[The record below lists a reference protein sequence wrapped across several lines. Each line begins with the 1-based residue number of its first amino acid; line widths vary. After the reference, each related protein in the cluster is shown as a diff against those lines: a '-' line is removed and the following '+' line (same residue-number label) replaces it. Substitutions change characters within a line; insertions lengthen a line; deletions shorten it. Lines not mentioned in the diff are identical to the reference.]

1 VTQSPDSP
9 TAARHT
15 ATKVALAIGVPIV
28 GLVAFVL
35 LWLAWIELF
44 VDSSSF
50 LADWSPRLALPE
62 LRDLLASGDLNRHM
76 TASVKRIVVGLGIA
90 IVVGIPLGMA
100 MGGFRIFN
108 LAATPA
114 TAFLRMVSPL
124 SWTPLAIIL
133 FGVGDSPVYFLT
145 AIGAVWPITL
155 STAAGVS
162 ALDRDW
168 LMLSRS
174 LGATRFETLRTIV
187 WPGIR
192 NEVLTGIRLGM
203 TTAWIILVPAEMLG
217 VDSGLGFFILDA
229 RDRFNYPEVVAAIIV
244 IGVIGII
251 LDRIA
256 HYLLTPRRRERT
268 RPSVAASMP
277 AMQAGPVARQQY
289 RI

>member
-1 VTQSPDSP
+1 MTISPNTAGSRG
-9 TAARHT
+9 TAA
-15 ATKVALAIGVPIV
+15 KVALAVGIPIA
-28 GLVAFVL
+28 GLVAFML

-44 VDSSSF
+44 VDPESF
-50 LADWSPRLALPE
+50 LADWSPRLGLPE
-62 LRDLLASGDLNRHM
+62 LRDLLASGDLNRHI

-90 IVVGIPLGMA
+90 TAVGIPLGMA

-114 TAFLRMVSPL
+114 TSFLRMVSPL

-133 FGVGDSPVYFLT
+133 FGVGDAPVYFLT

-162 ALDRDW
+162 SLDRDW

-174 LGATRFETLRTIV
+174 LGATRLETLRTIV

-192 NEVLTGIRLGM
+192 TEVLTGIRLGM

-244 IGVIGII
+244 IGIIGII

-268 RPSVAASMP
+268 RPVVATSVP
-277 AMQAGPVARQQY
+277 QMQAGPVARQQY

>member
-1 VTQSPDSP
+1 VQSGAG
-9 TAARHT
+9 TAATRGT
-15 ATKVALAIGVPIV
+15 ATKVALAIGVPIA
-28 GLVAFVL
+28 GLVVFVL

-62 LRDLLASGDLNRHM
+62 LRSLLASGDLNRHM

-90 IVVGIPLGMA
+90 TAIGIPLGMA
-100 MGGFRIFN
+100 LGGFRIFN
-108 LAATPA
+108 LAVSPV

-133 FGVGDSPVYFLT
+133 FGVGDSPVYFLI

-174 LGATRFETLRTIV
+174 LGATRPETLRTIV

-229 RDRFNYPEVVAAIIV
+229 RDRFNYEQVVSAIIV
-244 IGVIGII
+244 IGMIGII

-268 RPSVAASMP
+268 RSVAVSSMP
-277 AMQAGPVARQQY
+277 QVQTGAVARQQY

>member
-1 VTQSPDSP
+1 MTIGRSTTGSRGTV
-9 TAARHT
+9 A
-15 ATKVALAIGVPIV
+15 KLALAVSVPIA
-28 GLVAFVL
+28 GVAAFLL

-44 VDSSSF
+44 VDPDRF
-50 LADWSPRLALPE
+50 LADWSPRLALPV
-62 LRDLLASGDLNRHM
+62 LGDLLSNGDLNRHI
-76 TASVKRIVVGLGIA
+76 TASVKRIVVGLVIA
-90 IVVGIPLGMA
+90 TAVGIPLGMA
-100 MGGFRIFN
+100 LGGFRIFN
-108 LAATPA
+108 LGFSPVG
-114 TAFLRMVSPL
+114 AFLRMVSPL

-133 FGVGDSPVYFLT
+133 FGVGDSPVYFLI
-145 AIGAVWPITL
+145 AIGAVWPITI
-155 STAAGVS
+155 SAAAGVS

-174 LGATRFETLRTIV
+174 LGATRLEMLRTVV

-192 NEVLTGIRLGM
+192 NEVLTGVRLGM

-229 RDRFNYPEVVAAIIV
+229 RDRFNYEEVVAAIIV
-244 IGVIGII
+244 IGLIGII

-268 RPSVAASMP
+268 RPAVQTSAP
-277 AMQAGPVARQQY
+277 QMQAGPVARQQY

>member
-1 VTQSPDSP
+1 MTLSRGASAPRRTS
-9 TAARHT
+9 TR
-15 ATKVALAIGVPIV
+15 VALAIGTPIA
-28 GLVAFVL
+28 GLVVFVL

-44 VDSSSF
+44 VDPESF

-62 LRDLLASGDLNRHM
+62 VRDLLLSGDLNRHM

-90 IVVGIPLGMA
+90 TVVGIPLGMA
-100 MGGFRIFN
+100 VGGFRIFN
-108 LAATPA
+108 LGFSPVG
-114 TAFLRMVSPL
+114 AFLRMVSPL

-133 FGVGDSPVYFLT
+133 FGIGDSPVYFLT

-168 LMLSRS
+168 LMLGRS
-174 LGATRFETLRTIV
+174 LGASRVETLRTIV

-192 NEVLTGIRLGM
+192 NEVLTGVRLGM

-256 HYLLTPRRRERT
+256 HYALTPRRRERT
-268 RPSVAASMP
+268 RSQVPVSLELMP
-277 AMQAGPVARQQY
+277 PGVLGPQY